1 MFKNFKFLSRNVP
14 FVERWSEFI
23 VNSNKRL
30 IVKGLKVELDHMS
43 ANPLNV
49 HNF

>member
-1 MFKNFKFLSRNVP
+1 MFLSRSVP
-14 FVERWSEFI
+14 IAARWSEFI
-23 VNSNKRL
+23 VNSNKGL
-30 IVKGLKVELDHMS
+30 IVKGLGVELDHMS

>member
-1 MFKNFKFLSRNVP
+1 MFLSRNVLIAA
-14 FVERWSEFI
+14 RWFEFI
-23 VNSNKRL
+23 VNSNKGL
-30 IVKGLKVELDHMS
+30 KVKGLKVELDHMS